1 MNPKIIYPSDY
12 DFASYLESAA
22 IKRFVVEFQ
31 LKASPDKWK
40 KVFIDKVSQTEGQLH
55 IRTTKGLIIREEEIL
70 GLITP
75 FDDLDADAIS
85 CLCH

>member
-31 LKASPDKWK
+31 LRQNPDTWTKA
-40 KVFIDKVSQTEGQLH
+40 FIQKISHTEGQLQ
-55 IRTTKGLIIREEEIL
+55 IQTTSGSLIKEEDIL
-70 GLITP
+70 GIITP
-75 FDDLDADAIS
+75 FDDLDSDAIS
-85 CLCH
+85 CLCR